1 MTLALPFALA
11 VLILAGGVLIWEART
26 GRFASESPEADRWR
40 GVLFFL
46 ATAIGSALLI
56 RSAGGSLL
64 LAFALL
70 PVTLLSLIRFVTL
83 ARRRWTSAW
92 STFALAAAL
101 VVGTL
106 AGFAALP
113 GPSDHDGLLEQIFY
127 PDHGT
132 TPDSIDPDAG
142 RPVRL

>member
-1 MTLALPFALA
+1 MSLALPLALA
-11 VLILAGGVLIWEART
+11 ILILSGGVLIWEART
-26 GRFASESPEADRWR
+26 GRFASETLEQDRWR

-46 ATAIGSALLI
+46 ATVIGGALLI

-70 PVTLLSLIRFVTL
+70 PVTLLSLIRFVAL
-83 ARRRWTSAW
+83 ARKRWTSAL
-92 STFALAAAL
+92 STFALALAL

-113 GPSDHDGLLEQIFY
+113 GPTDHDSLLEQIFY
-127 PDHGT
+127 PDHGA